1 MKAFIRAVGSYVPP
15 RRVSNDELAETLDT
29 SDEWIYSHTGIK
41 YRHIAEEDRAA
52 SDLAFEAS
60 KKVLQKSAAGPD
72 EIDLILTA
80 TSTPDYPGL
89 PSTACVLQDKLKAVH
104 AGAMDLSAACTG
116 FIYALETAHAFIR
129 AGIYRNILVA
139 GTEVF
144 SKILNWRDRN
154 TCVLFGDGAGVVLVS
169 AAEENAESGIL
180 FSSLKSQGR
189 DACSL
194 YRPAGGSRNPFIPG
208 TTDEEELYLHMD
220 GRKVYNFA
228 VKTLGNTILELLET
242 AGVSMDKVRWIVP
255 HQANVR
261 IIDAAVKRAGLPK
274 EKFYMNIEE
283 YANTS
288 AASIPI
294 ALDEMNEKGL
304 LERGDYV
311 VSVGFGG
318 GLTSGGN
325 IFRW

>member
-1 MKAFIRAVGSYVPP
+1 MKAYIRAVGSYVPP
-15 RRVSNDELAETLDT
+15 RRVSNDELAQTLDT

-41 YRHIAEEDRAA
+41 YRHIAEEDLAA

-60 KKVLQKSAAGPD
+60 KRVLKKAGVGP
-72 EIDLILTA
+72 ETIDLVLTA

-89 PSTACVLQDKLKAVH
+89 PSTACILQDKIKAVG
-104 AGAMDLSAACTG
+104 AGAMDISAACTG
-116 FIYALETAHAFIR
+116 FIYALETANAFIR

-139 GTEVF
+139 GTEIY

-154 TCVLFGDGAGVVLVS
+154 TCVLFGDGAGAVLVS
-169 AAEENAESGIL
+169 AADESAESGIL

-194 YRPAGGSRNPFIPG
+194 YRPAGGSRNQFIPG
-208 TTDEEELYLHMD
+208 STDEAELYLHMD

-228 VKTLGNTILELLET
+228 VKALGNTILELLEA
-242 AGVSMDKVRWIVP
+242 AGVSIDQVRWIVP

-261 IIDAAVKRAGLPK
+261 IIHAAVKRAGLPE

-294 ALDEMNEKGL
+294 ALDEMNDKGL

-311 VSVGFGG
+311 VSVGFGA